1 MKIDYQEKIDDYV
14 LGKMSAKD
22 RDIFEKEVSL
32 DKEMQEQL
40 ELTLNVR
47 DAIKSRQE
55 KLAMM
60 QEWENKST
68 GSNRKVMAW
77 ASSVVGIAAMFAIG
91 FFLIVP
97 KEETDVNFNSKE
109 TQVYKRLGDSKMY
122 FDETIKENSKF
133 EKLTE
138 ERSLYLKEKV
148 ELFIYYLHVL
158 QDKGQSASIKGHYYK
173 KVVDFLIDS
182 QLAEA
187 LGKDD
192 ATISIV
198 KENSREHRML
208 LRNYLQRFKEGVET
222 LGKLRKIELYEV
234 DENSIREGYGH
245 YMCDICTHVFS
256 LEEGMGHIHSVRE
269 TVTVDLDSKETLEK
283 NGGVFIGK
291 IEINR

>member
-22 RDIFEKEVSL
+22 KGLFEKEVSQ

-40 ELTLNVR
+40 GLTLNVR

-97 KEETDVNFNSKE
+97 KEETDVNFNSKK

-122 FDETIKENSKF
+122 SDETIKENSKF

-198 KENSREHRML
+198 KKNSREQRML
-208 LRNYLQRFKEGVET
+208 LRNYLQRLKQGVET
-222 LGKLRKIELYEV
+222 LGELKMIEFYEM
-234 DENSIREGYGH
+234 DKNSICGGNGR
-245 YMCDICTHVFS
+245 YMCDICTHVLS
-256 LEEGMGHIHSVRE
+256 LENGLNIIRSVRE
-269 TVTVDLDSKETLEK
+269 KITIDLDSLNLNE
-283 NGGVFIGK
+283 GIFIGK
-291 IEINR
+291 IEMNR